1 MTSVT
6 VLGLGPMGQAL
17 SAALLD
23 ANYALT
29 AWNRTESKGDEPRSR
44 GAVWAASPPT
54 P

>member
-23 ANYALT
+23 ANYPPT
-29 AWNRTESKGDEPRSR
+29 VWNRTESKADALRAR
-44 GAVWAASPPT
+44 GAAWAAT
-54 P
+54 PG